1 MINNESY
8 EINTS
13 LNIDF
18 FNFSDTHHLPS
29 RPWYGERC
37 SSCRR
42 CRGRRNYAHDGH
54 VVYCHCGVEPQTEH
68 TIGHT
73 EVTNNNHC

>member
-18 FNFSDTHHLPS
+18 FNFSDTHHLGS
-29 RPWYGERC
+29 LRC
-37 SSCRR
+37 SLCRR
-42 CRGRRNYAHDGH
+42 CRGRRYYAHDGH
-54 VVYCHCGVEPQTEH
+54 VVYCHCGAEPQAEPI
-68 TIGHT
+68 TIIVKLSKRVLP
-73 EVTNNNHC
+73 E